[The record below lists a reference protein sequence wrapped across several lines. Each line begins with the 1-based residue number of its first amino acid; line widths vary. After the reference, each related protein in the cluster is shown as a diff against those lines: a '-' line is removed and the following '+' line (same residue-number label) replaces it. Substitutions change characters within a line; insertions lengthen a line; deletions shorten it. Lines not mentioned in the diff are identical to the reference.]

1 MANGDVK
8 IVYMGTPD
16 FALPALSAL
25 VHEDWN
31 VSLVVTQPDRPRG
44 RGKSVTP
51 SPVKLRAS
59 ELCLPIA
66 QPDRIKDNAEF
77 VNLITDLHPD
87 LIVVA
92 AYGKILP
99 RELLDIPRFGCV
111 NIHASLLPKYRGA
124 APIHRAVEAGETETG
139 VTLMY
144 MAEELDAGDIIA
156 AARIDIAGMN
166 TGQVHDLLAPLGAKL
181 LTDTLPAIVAGT
193 APRVTQDH
201 DAATYAPMVRKEE
214 GHIDFNAPACVIGN
228 KIRAMNPAPGAYAF
242 LDDMQ
247 MKIVRA
253 RVCEDAPNAET
264 APKPGT
270 LLCVSQD
277 GITVAARDGVVILD
291 VIQAPGKKPLRVSEY
306 LKGNAIDLG
315 GVFR

>member
-1 MANGDVK
+1 MMTNADVK

-25 VHEDWN
+25 VSENWN

-51 SPVKLRAS
+51 SPVKCRAL
-59 ELCLPIA
+59 ELSLPIA
-66 QPDRIKDNAEF
+66 QPESIKDNTEF
-77 VNLITDLHPD
+77 INCITDMHPD

-99 RELLDIPRFGCV
+99 RELLDIPRLGCV

-139 VTLMY
+139 ITLMH
-144 MAEELDAGDIIA
+144 MAEELDAGDVIA

-193 APRVTQDH
+193 ALRVAQDH
-201 DAATYAPMVRKEE
+201 DAATYAPMVRKAE
-214 GHIDFNAPACVIGN
+214 GHIDFNESALVIER
-228 KIRAMNPAPGAYAF
+228 KIRAMNPTPGAYAF
-242 LDDMQ
+242 LDGEQ
-247 MKIVRA
+247 MKIARA
-253 RVCEDAPNAET
+253 HVCEDVPDAE
-264 APKPGT
+264 PGA
-270 LLCVSQD
+270 LLHVSQG
-277 GITVAARDGVVILD
+277 GIAVAARDGVIILD
-291 VIQAPGKKPLRVSEY
+291 MIQLPGKKPLRVSEY
-306 LKGNAIDLG
+306 IKGNAVDLA